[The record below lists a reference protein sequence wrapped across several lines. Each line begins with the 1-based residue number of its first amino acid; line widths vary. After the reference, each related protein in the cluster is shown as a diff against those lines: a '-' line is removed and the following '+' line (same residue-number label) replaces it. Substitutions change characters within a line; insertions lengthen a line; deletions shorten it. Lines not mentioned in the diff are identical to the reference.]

1 MSQLRVNLRTQVN
14 NASIRHEKRGG
25 KAIIIVPS
33 ATLPDNVV
41 MNRILYPADV
51 IAEGYESLDKTPAPF
66 GHPFVNNQYVSASSP
81 EAINNFY
88 VGAWNENVR
97 RINGRVFLDKIIDVE
112 VAQRT
117 QKGRDMLAAIEAQK
131 PIHTSTGLMLTL
143 DKVSDQADY
152 DYIATSMHADH
163 DAILLNELGAA
174 TPAQGVGLFVNA
186 KGEPVD
192 VQNAELELDDNAI
205 ESIAESIAYQLEHEA
220 REQER
225 QPLIDKIMAAIKSL
239 LGTKTTE
246 GLPLSA
252 NQEGQD
258 MTEAQIKEMQDSI
271 VAQLKA
277 NTLSADAVK
286 AIVDEAIA
294 PVAKHV
300 TELQTNAKAADEAAR
315 AALVDVVV
323 KANLMDEADTA
334 GMTINALQKLAAKCK
349 PGAAA
354 PLFAG
359 FAPNADDKDALSDE
373 LPGGDA

>member
-51 IAEGYESLDKTPAPF
+51 IAEGYESLDQTPAPF

-112 VAQRT
+112 VAGRT
-117 QKGRDMLAAIEAQK
+117 QKGRDMLAAINAQE

-143 DKVSDQADY
+143 DKVTGQEDY

-192 VQNAELELDDNAI
+192 VQNAEIELDDDALQ
-205 ESIAESIAYQLEHEA
+205 SIAESIAYQLEHEA

-258 MTEAQIKEMQDSI
+258 MTKEEITALVGELMANSLKAEDVKSI
-271 VAQLKA
+271 V
-277 NTLSADAVK
+277 T
-286 AIVDEAIA
+286 EALA
-294 PVAKHV
+294 PVALSV
-300 TELQTNAKAADEAAR
+300 TELQTNANAADEAAR

-349 PGAAA
+349 PGSAA

>member
-51 IAEGYESLDKTPAPF
+51 IAEGYESLDQTPAPF

-97 RINGRVFLDKIIDVE
+97 RMNGRVFLDKIIDVE
-112 VAQRT
+112 VAGRT
-117 QKGRDMLAAIEAQK
+117 QKGRDMLAAINAQK

-192 VQNAELELDDNAI
+192 VQNAEIELDDNAI

-258 MTEAQIKEMQDSI
+258 MTKEEITALVGELMANS
-271 VAQLKA
+271 LKA
-277 NTLSADAVK
+277 EDVK
-286 AIVDEAIA
+286 TIVTEALA
-294 PVAKHV
+294 PVSQAV

-315 AALVDVVV
+315 AVLVDVVV

-334 GMTINALQKLAAKCK
+334 GMTVNALQKLAAKCK

-373 LPGGDA
+373 LPGGDE